1 MAISLTNIARD
12 VQRKSNY
19 FMIYKMVS
27 ISVSPIQECIFL
39 NLAYLESA
47 QVCCLRDSHCN
58 WKFDFC
64 FMCFYALYVVP
75 FACERYCMLTSRL
88 SI

>member
-39 NLAYLESA
+39 NLAYLALLENRQSSVRSRICKMRCVSTHA
-47 QVCCLRDSHCN
+47 ACLLFRASYRAFGDAS
-58 WKFDFC
+58 
-64 FMCFYALYVVP
+64 
-75 FACERYCMLTSRL
+75 SRT
-88 SI
+88 

>member
-39 NLAYLESA
+39 NLAYL
-47 QVCCLRDSHCN
+47 
-58 WKFDFC
+58 
-64 FMCFYALYVVP
+64 ALLENDQIFNQKP
-75 FACERYCMLTSRL
+75 NM
-88 SI
+88 